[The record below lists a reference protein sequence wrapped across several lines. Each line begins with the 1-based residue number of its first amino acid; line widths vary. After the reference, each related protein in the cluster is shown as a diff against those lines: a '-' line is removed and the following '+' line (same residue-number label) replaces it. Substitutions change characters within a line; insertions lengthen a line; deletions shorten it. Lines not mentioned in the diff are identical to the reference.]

1 MASGTRPLGGGSC
14 RPERAA
20 ALAKIATLSGQAME
34 QLVPDPMGV
43 LNASSRMIRILAK
56 DTVYGAIGNQIFQP
70 IWVFASREPAMSF
83 MGEATQTWDICVS
96 LLTKLYH
103 DTVAWAE
110 EVDDEAEDEEQLTI
124 ARRSLTA
131 SVLA

>member
-14 RPERAA
+14 SPERAA

-70 IWVFASREPAMSF
+70 IWVFASRERAMSF
-83 MGEATQTWDICVS
+83 MGEATMGMEELTHFPGGPVAAAQMILAVS
-96 LLTKLYH
+96 WT
-103 DTVAWAE
+103 
-110 EVDDEAEDEEQLTI
+110 
-124 ARRSLTA
+124 R
-131 SVLA
+131 